1 LSGQA
6 SAIEHGESPGD
17 AEFDAAAE
25 LVATRLVEAEHHE
38 RKAASARLALTS
50 VQEAAHAIETRI
62 RQEVRDLARV
72 ERTTLVGLRDELVRR
87 QLELTAPP
95 EESASIADLIEWTS
109 AVLDAGGR
117 ELRRLRDLAQS
128 ENEAA
133 KTKTNGRETVA
144 ALGFDDSTACGSARS
159 LLVGRP
165 AQDAPRLALICAGA
179 SCQVSA

>member
-6 SAIEHGESPGD
+6 S
-17 AEFDAAAE
+17 
-25 LVATRLVEAEHHE
+25 
-38 RKAASARLALTS
+38 
-50 VQEAAHAIETRI
+50 AIETRI

-72 ERTTLVGLRDELVRR
+72 ERTTLVADELVRH

-95 EESASIADLIEWTS
+95 EESASIADLVEWTS

-165 AQDAPRLALICAGA
+165 AQDAPRLALFSRPAPWLTA
-179 SCQVSA
+179 AFA